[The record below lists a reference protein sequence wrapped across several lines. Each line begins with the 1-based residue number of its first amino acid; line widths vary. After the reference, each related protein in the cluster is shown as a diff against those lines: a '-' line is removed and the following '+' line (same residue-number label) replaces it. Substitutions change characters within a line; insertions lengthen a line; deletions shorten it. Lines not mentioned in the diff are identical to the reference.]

1 MFQRTGALF
10 LELVEFSV
18 LNCHHFFFYQAHP
31 EELGALV
38 EILKSGMVTS
48 DSGSQYTLQDDAK
61 CDAFGALWRIL
72 GVNGSAQRVFGEATG
87 FSLLLTTLHSFQSD
101 GEQNNQP
108 SISICAKVFTYMMR
122 VMTAGVSDNAVNR
135 TKLHT
140 ILGSHTFSDLICD
153 SGLICVEC
161 ERQVIQLFLELAL
174 EIVLP
179 PFLTS
184 EAATVSNDMENET
197 ASFLLITQSGSF
209 VPDKER
215 IYNAAAIR
223 VLIRALLLFTP
234 KVQLE
239 LLNLIEKLACRSS
252 FNKENLTSVGANLL
266 NQVSIY
272 FIDFNNH
279 M

>member
-1 MFQRTGALF
+1 MGT
-10 LELVEFSV
+10 
-18 LNCHHFFFYQAHP
+18 
-31 EELGALV
+31 LV

-61 CDAFGALWRIL
+61 CDAFGYLWRIL
-72 GVNGSAQRVFGEATG
+72 VHNGSAQRVFGEATG

-101 GEQNNQP
+101 GEQKNQP
-108 SISICAKVFTYMMR
+108 AISICAKVFMYMMH

-135 TKLHT
+135 TKLHI
-140 ILGSHTFSDLICD
+140 ILASHTFSDLLTD

-179 PFLTS
+179 PTLTS
-184 EAATVSNDMENET
+184 EAASVSNDVKHESD
-197 ASFLLITQSGSF
+197 SFLLITPSGAF
-209 VPDKER
+209 IPDKER
-215 IYNAAAIR
+215 VYNAAAIR
-223 VLIRALLLFTP
+223 VLIRCLLLFTP

-239 LLNLIEKLACRSS
+239 LLNLIEKLACASS

-266 NQVSIY
+266 
-272 FIDFNNH
+272 H
-279 M
+279 